1 MKKKEAFSAFSLRP
15 IQVGLFLVL
24 GLMLLTSQAPKM
36 LPLEQILHENRDKK
50 RVVLLVASTDDQD
63 DFKRQKALLMA
74 HTAELA
80 ERDMLV
86 VEVLYSRLSGAD
98 QAFLARKIGGKPK
111 FAVVLIGKDGG
122 VKLKSAEPIIPA
134 RLFETV
140 DTMPM
145 RRQEMRRRTTK

>member
-15 IQVGLFLVL
+15 ILLVL
-24 GLMLLTSQAPKM
+24 GLLLLTSQAPKM
-36 LPLEQILHENRDKK
+36 LPLEQILHENRDRK
-50 RVVLLVASTDDQD
+50 RIVLLVASTADQA
-63 DFKRQKALLMA
+63 DFKRQKALLAA
-74 HTAELA
+74 HIAELA
-80 ERDMLV
+80 ERDMMV
-86 VEVLYSRLSGAD
+86 VEVLHSRLSDAD
-98 QAFLARKIGGKPK
+98 QAFLTRKIGGKPN

-122 VKLKSAEPIIPA
+122 VKLKSVEPIMPA